1 VVQCRGHTR
10 KAGGHQLKHHVNF
23 SRTFCIDDAATN
35 SRIRY
40 FFSSN
45 SAVDGCAN
53 KREPGYEHMEWLRIQ
68 LQIFRERGMKAILM
82 GHVPPAR
89 VDSKESWDE
98 TCWQKY
104 TLWQRQFRD
113 VIVGGLY
120 GHMNIDHFMLQDFD
134 HISKDAE
141 KGRMAASM
149 AMQNSEEEDGIS
161 LYEDGEVTVASAS
174 DYLLDLRDAWAQ
186 LPSPPPKSN
195 RKSRSRTSDD
205 LNGDQESSIWGWLIS
220 KIKKQSISKNTDK
233 SEKKKYLD
241 MIGGKFAERYSVTH
255 VAPSVVPNYY
265 PTLRIIEY
273 NITGLEN
280 NHLSSSYSNMRGS
293 AATHSQQ
300 PIVDNEDEDADYLQD
315 VETAM
320 KKKKNK
326 KGPRKYKFKVPEGPS
341 KSSPPGPAYSPQV
354 FTWTRYTQYFA
365 NLTHI
370 NNDFVNNTVSVN
382 RNSPKTIFGLNVT
395 EDGQIE
401 NLGWKEGKHG
411 KHQGK
416 QPRPEPHPNEFVFE
430 IEYDTKENHKFPDLT
445 VRRWVEYARRIGQQ
459 KGGKSTHIDEVDEDT
474 QDASSD
480 VGNQDEISELFS
492 ENEFDEDEDQDVV
505 EETGKGR
512 GGKKHKKKKGKKRKH
527 HRASK
532 EWYTFARRAFV
543 GTMNPH
549 DIKQLFST
557 KPGAE
562 NSEGPQE
569 VVEL

>member
-1 VVQCRGHTR
+1 
-10 KAGGHQLKHHVNF
+10 
-23 SRTFCIDDAATN
+23 
-35 SRIRY
+35 
-40 FFSSN
+40 
-45 SAVDGCAN
+45 
-53 KREPGYEHMEWLRIQ
+53 MEWLRIQ

-113 VIVGGLY
+113 VIVGNLY

-149 AMQNSEEEDGIS
+149 MMQNSEENGRIS

-174 DYLLDLRDAWAQ
+174 DYLLDLREAWAQ
-186 LPSPPPKSN
+186 LPSPPTKSN
-195 RKSRSRTSDD
+195 RKSRASAVDD
-205 LNGDQESSIWGWLIS
+205 LEETADISIRGWVLS
-220 KIKKQSISKNTDK
+220 KFKKPSNSAKPDK
-233 SEKKKYLD
+233 SQKKKYLEE
-241 MIGGKFAERYSVTH
+241 IGGKFAERYSVTH
-255 VAPSVVPNYY
+255 VAPSIVPNYF

-280 NHLSSSYSNMRGS
+280 THLPSSYSNLRGS
-293 AATHSQQ
+293 SSTHSQQ
-300 PIVDNEDEDADYLQD
+300 SLAESDEEDDDYLHD

-320 KKKKNK
+320 KKKKKNK

-341 KSSPPGPAYSPQV
+341 KSAPPGPAYSPQV
-354 FTWTRYTQYFA
+354 LTWTRFTQYFA

-370 NNDFVNNTVSVN
+370 NNDFVNNTDPNTDPVSVN
-382 RNSPKTIFGLNVT
+382 KDSPRTIFGLNVT
-395 EDGQIE
+395 ADGQIE

-430 IEYDTKENHKFPDLT
+430 IEYDTKKDRKFPDLT

-459 KGGKSTHIDEVDEDT
+459 KGAKSMGLDEEADDIHESPLINESEDEEDGNDDVDEM
-474 QDASSD
+474 
-480 VGNQDEISELFS
+480 
-492 ENEFDEDEDQDVV
+492 
-505 EETGKGR
+505 GKGK

-527 HRASK
+527 HKASK
-532 EWYTFARRAFV
+532 EWYTFVKRAFV

-549 DIKQLFST
+549 EIKQLFSAA
-557 KPGAE
+557 PGAE
-562 NSEGPQE
+562 KPEEPQE
-569 VVEL
+569 IMEL